1 MSELPLWIAIP
12 AALLLVLAGLITL
25 TGSLGLLRLRSFR
38 ERMHA
43 PTMGMTMGA
52 FCVALA
58 ATLVASQ
65 LQHRPI
71 LHEWLICVLLILSAP
86 VTSTLLMQSSR
97 RRERKRREAMQNAE

>member
-71 LHEWLICVLLILSAP
+71 VHEWLICVLLFLSAP
-86 VTSTLLMQSSR
+86 VTATLLMQSSR

>member
-1 MSELPLWIAIP
+1 MTGLPLWIAVP
-12 AALLLVLAGLITL
+12 AALLLVLAGLVTL

-43 PTMGMTMGA
+43 PTLGMTLGA

-71 LHEWLICVLLILSAP
+71 VHEWLICVLLFLTAP
-86 VTSTLLMQSSR
+86 VTAILLMQSSR
-97 RRERKRREAMQNAE
+97 RRERARHDDAQDTE

>member
-1 MSELPLWIAIP
+1 MTDLPLWAAVP
-12 AALLLVLAGLITL
+12 AALLLVLAGLVTL

-43 PTMGMTMGA
+43 PTMGMTMGT

-58 ATLVASQ
+58 ATLIASL

-71 LHEWLICVLLILSAP
+71 VHEWLICLFLFMTAP
-86 VTSTLLMQSSR
+86 VTAILLMQSAR
-97 RRERKRREAMQNAE
+97 RRHTGKPDASDKAE

>member
-1 MSELPLWIAIP
+1 MNELPLWIALP
-12 AALLLVLAGLITL
+12 AALLLVLAGIVALI
-25 TGSLGLLRLRSFR
+25 GSVGLLRLRTFR

-58 ATLVASQ
+58 ATLIASQ

-71 LHEWLICVLLILSAP
+71 VHEWLICLLLFMTAP
-86 VTSTLLMQSSR
+86 VTAILLMQSSR
-97 RRERKRREAMQNAE
+97 HRQRKRQDTPE

>member
-1 MSELPLWIAIP
+1 MNELPLWIAVP
-12 AALLLVLAGLITL
+12 AALLLVLAGLVTL
-25 TGSLGLLRLRSFR
+25 TGSLGLLRLHSFR

-71 LHEWLICVLLILSAP
+71 VHEWLICLLLFISTP
-86 VTSTLLMQSSR
+86 VTAILLMQSSR
-97 RRERKRREAMQNAE
+97 RRERKRRESSKNAE